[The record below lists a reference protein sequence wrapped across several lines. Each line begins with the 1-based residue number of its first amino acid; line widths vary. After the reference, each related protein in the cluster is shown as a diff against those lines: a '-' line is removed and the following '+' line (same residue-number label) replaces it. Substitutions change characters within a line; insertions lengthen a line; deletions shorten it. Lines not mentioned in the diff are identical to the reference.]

1 MRLPQRGITVCRL
14 RRKALRCRV
23 ILDAFETIQH
33 IYSQIRWGVSV
44 YGGVTQDDGNQHCE
58 VGGSS
63 HAEAHL
69 EETQEKNKVRRLEI
83 QHEAALKQQL
93 IIQILIH

>member
-1 MRLPQRGITVCRL
+1 M
-14 RRKALRCRV
+14 
-23 ILDAFETIQH
+23 
-33 IYSQIRWGVSV
+33 WGLSV

-69 EETQEKNKVRRLEI
+69 AETQQKHKILRLEI
-83 QHEAALKQQL
+83 HHEAALKKQL
-93 IIQILIH
+93 II